1 MPIIQNFS
9 VPANNDS
16 DVNFDVGPDEG
27 QSLIGT
33 TIYWNA
39 YEQIGGLPIPGL
51 PPIISKQTDQGLQI
65 VDPDFG
71 KFVVNLVGADTAD
84 RLRNYYH
91 EATIVDQ
98 NNAVVTVTIGIMTVT
113 TTEWRA

>member
-9 VPANNDS
+9 VAANNDT

-33 TIYWNA
+33 TIYWRA
-39 YEQIGGLPIPGL
+39 YEQEFGSPIGAA
-51 PPIISKQTDQGLQI
+51 IIQKQTDSGLQV

-71 KFVVNLVGADTAD
+71 KFVVELNRDDTVGL
-84 RLRNYYH
+84 LRNYFH

-98 NNAVVTVTIGIMTVT
+98 NGNKVTVTQGIMTVT
-113 TTEWRA
+113 DTELRL